1 MNSMK
6 TLTLENIC
14 PYLPY
19 GLKFL
24 HTETD
29 NEGSYTHEA
38 ELETAGKECLTFKK
52 SVYSP
57 ADYYFDNEC
66 CVVVKPILRPMNLTS
81 PITVEGKDII
91 PIVELCKIASNVLE
105 FNEDSVKYNEEQRQ
119 LEVTGKRGYKLIFA
133 FDEKDSSFILMSNSK
148 YVTVSNQLALFQWLA
163 KHKFD
168 YMNLIPEK
176 LAIDVNTLDV
186 NPYNT

>member
-1 MNSMK
+1 MEK
-6 TLTLENIC
+6 LTLEHVSYYAPHNTKVKTGNVIKDLVFEPEYNITHTTVKNVVT
-14 PYLPY
+14 
-19 GLKFL
+19 GLGHKL
-24 HTETD
+24 
-29 NEGSYTHEA
+29 
-38 ELETAGKECLTFKK
+38 
-52 SVYSP
+52 
-57 ADYYFDNEC
+57 
-66 CVVVKPILRPMNLTS
+66 ILRAMDLTK
-81 PITVEGKDII
+81 PITVDGQEII

-148 YVTVSNQLALFQWLA
+148 SATVSNQLALFQWLA

-168 YMNLIPEK
+168 FMNLIPEK

-186 NPYNT
+186 NPYN